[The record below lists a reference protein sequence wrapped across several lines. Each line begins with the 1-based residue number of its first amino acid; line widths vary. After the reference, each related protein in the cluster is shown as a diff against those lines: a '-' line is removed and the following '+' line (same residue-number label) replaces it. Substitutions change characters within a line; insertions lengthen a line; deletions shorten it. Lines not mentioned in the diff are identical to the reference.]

1 MNSESVY
8 HAFELLGRSWT
19 PWLVVIPGLIAGLV
33 GGAIPGLSGVMVL
46 ALLLPLTIH
55 MDLFTALMFMTAM
68 FTGAG
73 FGSSI
78 PGILMGLPGSTS
90 SVAAD
95 KERLSQRSSGVVT
108 CCIRCRFNR

>member
-1 MNSESVY
+1 
-8 HAFELLGRSWT
+8 
-19 PWLVVIPGLIAGLV
+19 
-33 GGAIPGLSGVMVL
+33 
-46 ALLLPLTIH
+46 

-90 SVAAD
+90 AVAATFD
-95 KERLSQRSSGVVT
+95 GFPMTKNGYHNEALGLSLVASVVF
-108 CCIRCRFNR
+108 CCC